1 MNRRMW
7 GRPIHLRETKKAF
20 IVGVGMQI
28 FYSLSVVVVS
38 PVPIAYFS
46 TCTGGRNCRG
56 VNPTYELEE
65 EYAGIAVFFAK
76 ETEYGRGMGAYEQ
89 KCADEVVRGHP
100 KVFSG
105 RVGVKLKSLSL
116 RAMA

>member
-7 GRPIHLRETKKAF
+7 GRPIHLRETKGWNANLLF
-20 IVGVGMQI
+20 IKRRRRPSI
-28 FYSLSVVVVS
+28 LFHLYR
-38 PVPIAYFS
+38 
-46 TCTGGRNCRG
+46 GRNCRG

-65 EYAGIAVFFAK
+65 EYAGIAVFFAE

-89 KCADEVVRGHP
+89 KGADEVVRGHP

>member
-1 MNRRMW
+1 MGSANSSEGDEEGIYSRGWDANFLFIKRR
-7 GRPIHLRETKKAF
+7 RRQP
-20 IVGVGMQI
+20 
-28 FYSLSVVVVS
+28 
-38 PVPIAYFS
+38 S
-46 TCTGGRNCRG
+46 THSILFRLHRGRNCRG